1 MNLTVDST
9 FQPNDIWPLHSLL
22 TPLSMLNPL
31 TWRMNDLYNSFTIL
45 CLIYVFDEIEMSL
58 NHSSR
63 KESWCESTSIT
74 PYHTVYRDMCTI
86 SVFVAQKSIRLCWTL
101 WPNNNT
107 VHQGSSYFYGDDMF
121 LALLAPL
128 LFSLPPLSL
137 LYHLIFFPLLSSI
150 FRLRSAPGSNFY
162 CFFSLMWARSGPDA
176 IQLSSITLTNGLYWF
191 RTLQSTSQWDL
202 QLGTSFF

>member
-86 SVFVAQKSIRLCWTL
+86 SVFVTQRSPLGCAGLFDLTKTRFTKVPHISTVMTCS
-101 WPNNNT
+101 WPC
-107 VHQGSSYFYGDDMF
+107 
-121 LALLAPL
+121 
-128 LFSLPPLSL
+128 SL
-137 LYHLIFFPLLSSI
+137 L
-150 FRLRSAPGSNFY
+150 
-162 CFFSLMWARSGPDA
+162 FFSLFLPSVYY
-176 IQLSSITLTNGLYWF
+176 T
-191 RTLQSTSQWDL
+191 
-202 QLGTSFF
+202 TSFSFPFSHQFSGSVLHPDPTFIVFFL